1 MEAANRGAS
10 LVEGARNMGV
20 RFYDH
25 HVSYSTKCLHDV
37 I

>member
-25 HVSYSTKCLHDV
+25 HVLHYLLKLD
-37 I
+37 